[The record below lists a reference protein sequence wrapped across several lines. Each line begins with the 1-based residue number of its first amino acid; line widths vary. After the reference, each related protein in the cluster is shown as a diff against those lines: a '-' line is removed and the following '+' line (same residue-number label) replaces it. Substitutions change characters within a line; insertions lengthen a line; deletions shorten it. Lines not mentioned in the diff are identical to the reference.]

1 MVGRIGNPSYGE
13 NHSAGRHSPRSA
25 PKRGGLE
32 GRRSAAQG
40 ATLGSALSPPEAPR
54 LCGLKGHRNPAQTSI
69 LREAPLAGY
78 AVALESEGQARGTR
92 FHPGLGSVGPSGR
105 GTCRPVSQGFT
116 LGWVPSVLQARGTC
130 RPLSQGF
137 TLGWVPS
144 ALQAEAHVA
153 RHPRVSPWAGF
164 RSTLPAEAHV
174 VGTDAQ
180 SPVARYPRA
189 WSKVVAWRTTK
200 DGWLGP
206 PEHAA
211 RGPHAFPPLD
221 KGGVRGGDGAITN
234 HCAAGRLIP
243 ST

>member
-105 GTCRPVSQGFT
+105 GTRGPVSQGFT

-164 RSTLPAEAHV
+164 RRPFRPRHTWSALMRR
-174 VGTDAQ
+174 
-180 SPVARYPRA
+180 ARSLDILGRGPKSSRGA
-189 WSKVVAWRTTK
+189 RQKM
-200 DGWLGP
+200 DGWGRPNMQPEARMLSP
-206 PEHAA
+206 P
-211 RGPHAFPPLD
+211 
-221 KGGVRGGDGAITN
+221 
-234 HCAAGRLIP
+234 
-243 ST
+243 